1 MYNKLFEKWVENFLI
16 EKLLEV
22 LCVKGNEMNY
32 CDLCKCMNEKVM
44 VIDWCKECME
54 LLCCVCVKVYGR
66 SCIS

>member
-16 EKLLEV
+16 DKLLEV

-44 VIDWCKECME
+44 YGIVV
-54 LLCCVCVKVYGR
+54 LCVCK
-66 SCIS
+66 SLW